1 MEIEF
6 EGVKVKANIIGGFQ
20 IDEKQYAVCS
30 YEDELN
36 NCKIIILQTETD
48 VDTIKTKEIPEE
60 DVDKVMNVYEKI
72 KKEIMEEAYE

>member
-1 MEIEF
+1 MEIDF